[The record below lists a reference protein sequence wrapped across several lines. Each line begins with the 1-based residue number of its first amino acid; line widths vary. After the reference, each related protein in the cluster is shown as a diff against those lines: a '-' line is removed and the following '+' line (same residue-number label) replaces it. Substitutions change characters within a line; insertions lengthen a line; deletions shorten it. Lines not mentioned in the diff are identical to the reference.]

1 MDMRLKDI
9 GGSGCGC
16 ASKVDPV
23 FLRKVLKGLPAFES
37 ERLIVGY
44 DTADDAAVYRINDEL
59 AMIQTVDVFPPVV
72 DDAYEYGQIAAANA
86 MSDVWAM
93 GGEAATALNIF
104 MFPEELD
111 SDEVHAI
118 LEGGYDKA
126 KEAGVIIC
134 GGHTIKDPI
143 PKYGLCVS
151 GFIHPDKVL
160 KNNGVRPGDVLILTK
175 PLGVGILN
183 IVRKGGIL
191 EDRLKKEAVKNMS
204 MLNKYAAE
212 TARRFDTIHAC
223 TDITGFSLLGH
234 GSEMQ
239 DGSGCSLHF
248 DTHKVPV
255 IDGALEYAEMGFV
268 PNLAYMNRG
277 YLEGK
282 IKFTDGISE
291 AMQDIMYD
299 PQTSGG
305 LLFAVSENDSGR
317 LLEEL
322 RENYSDASVIGYADE
337 ESEYAVY
344 VE

>member
-1 MDMRLKDI
+1 MKLKDV

-23 FLRKVLKGLPAFES
+23 FLRKVLKGLPTFES
-37 ERLIVGY
+37 ENLIVGY

-72 DDAYEYGQIAAANA
+72 DDAYEYGQVAAANA

-104 MFPEELD
+104 MFPQELD
-111 SDEVHAI
+111 SDEVHGI

-151 GFIHPDKVL
+151 GFVHPDKVL
-160 KNNGVRPGDVLILTK
+160 KNNGVKPGDVLILTK

-183 IVRKGGIL
+183 IARKGGVL
-191 EDRLKKEAVKNMS
+191 EEKLQKEAVKNMS
-204 MLNKYAAE
+204 LLNKHAAYVG
-212 TARRFDTIHAC
+212 RKFDTIHAC

-234 GSEMQ
+234 SSEMQ

-248 DTHKVPV
+248 DTKKIPV
-255 IDGALEYAEMGFV
+255 IEGALRYAEMGFV

-277 YLEGK
+277 YLDGK
-282 IKFTDGISE
+282 IKFANGISE

-305 LLFAVSENDSGR
+305 LLFAVSEKDSES
-317 LLEEL
+317 LLELLGEKY
-322 RENYSDASVIGYADE
+322 EAASIVGYAE
-337 ESEYAVY
+337 AESEYAVY
-344 VE
+344 VD